1 MFDAVRNNKKVVQ
14 IFLLMI
20 TLPFAFFGVESYV
33 KNVGSGGGVA
43 TIGGTSIQLGEF
55 QQAMREQQERMRAAL
70 GSNFNPAMMD
80 TPEARRAVLEN
91 LVNQRLLALDAQKL
105 RLSVSDVT
113 LRETIAAVPAFQE
126 NGQFS
131 LPRYEAVLKAQ
142 GMTQPV
148 FENRLRHDLALQQLL
163 GAVAEGVMV
172 PQGSVDQ
179 VYAVQLEERT
189 VSEVRLPASQFAAAV
204 KLGDDAARKFYDA
217 ERKRFE
223 MPAQLKAEY
232 VVLSKDAVAE
242 QLSIAEADVRKEYDA
257 HPERFSQ
264 GEERRV
270 SHILIQADK
279 SAGDAALKTAKEKA
293 EVLLKQVAAK
303 PDDFARLA
311 RENSQ
316 DPGSAEKG
324 GDLGFFG
331 RGAMVK
337 EFEDAAFGLKKE
349 GELSG
354 VVQSDFGFHIIK
366 LTAVKA
372 SKTRPFDEVKGEI
385 AAELKRNEAARKYA
399 ELVEGFTNTVY
410 EQADSLKPTADKFKL
425 EIQTTDWLAQ
435 SGNPPAPFNNEK
447 LIGEL
452 FSEDALKNKRNTNAV
467 DVGNGTL
474 VAARVLEYKAAA
486 LKSFEEVKPVIEKAL
501 ANEEAVKLAEKDG
514 EAKLAQLVKGD
525 AVALQWGPSRAIS
538 RSEPGVQPELLRA
551 VFRASTD
558 KLPAY
563 AGVKV
568 PGAGYAL
575 YRIEK
580 VSRPVAKDDDPRR
593 AAIKQQYAR
602 VLAEQDFGAYI
613 AALRKRYDVK
623 VNYSLLEEQKDK

>member
-279 SAGDAALKTAKEKA
+279 SAGDAALKAAKEKA
-293 EVLLKQVAAK
+293 EALLKQVAAK

-425 EIQTTDWLAQ
+425 AIQTTDWLAQ